1 MKWKALAFWLL
12 VFAGL
17 FFFFRSFNIFFYQ
30 QQEEMQLFIP
40 EWFFIRDLLF
50 TPGGFCSVSGQM
62 LVQYYPDLFIA
73 ISVNSLLIGSTGV
86 LCYLLLQTI
95 AQREYN
101 LLLALVPVAALTKV
115 HMNLNYVPDGTIGI
129 LLMMLLLFIFT
140 VLRRKQVWFLYSL
153 ASTFVIY
160 ILAGQ
165 MAALYG
171 IALAALSFFQRKE
184 KWPYAF
190 FALFTGLGLSFFST
204 RLSLSIPLTD
214 GIYSIRY
221 QEKQML
227 PESFIYFVWIR
238 YTLLLVILYLI
249 TYSLDKIKGEK
260 LLGKIAVTGSTAILV
275 SLFICFFCLPD
286 RQDIQN
292 RLIYEL
298 SYWERHQKWDNLIQM
313 HKGKKIPNPIS
324 QNYLNMALAAK
335 GELGDKLFH
344 FDQQGP
350 QSLIAPWDGSYYMS
364 AMLSDIHYMI
374 GDISTAESYAMEG
387 LTLAKRTCSPRM
399 LQRLIQ
405 TNLIRGEYAIVRKY
419 INLLERTPYYHTW
432 AEKYGTYICE
442 PEKIAQDKELGTKKL
457 PSTEDDNLLCLVGMD
472 SLWEKH
478 LSEPTVNR
486 IALDYL
492 GCSYLLAKEMNAFK
506 ALLLLIADKA
516 EWQPLPIHFQEAAL
530 VLSVEDASV
539 LEKIKVQ
546 PEIIRRCRQFQA
558 DIKQARN
565 SPDGLGLLYRQY
577 GDTFWFYYY
586 CKQLN

>member
-40 EWFFIRDLLF
+40 EWFFIRDQLF
-50 TPGGFCSVSGQM
+50 TPGGFCSVSGQV
-62 LVQYYPDLFIA
+62 LVQYYPNLFIA
-73 ISVNSLLIGSTGV
+73 ISVNSLLISSIGV
-86 LCYLLLQTI
+86 LCYLLLQKI

-101 LLLALVPVAALTKV
+101 FLLALVPVAALMKV

-129 LLMMLLLFIFT
+129 FLMMLLLFLFT
-140 VLRRKQVWFLYSL
+140 TLRRKQVWLIYSL
-153 ASTFVIY
+153 ASTCVIY
-160 ILAGQ
+160 VLAGQ

-171 IALAALSFFQRKE
+171 LALAALSFFLRKD
-184 KWPYAF
+184 KWPYSAV
-190 FALFTGLGLSFFST
+190 ALCTGLGLSFLSA

-214 GIYSIRY
+214 GIYSIQY

-227 PESFIYFVWIR
+227 PESLIYFVWIR
-238 YTLLLVILYLI
+238 YTLLLVILFLI
-249 TYSLDKIKGEK
+249 TYSLDKIVG
-260 LLGKIAVTGSTAILV
+260 GKRLNTIVMTGSTAVPV
-275 SLFICFFCLPD
+275 SLFIYFFCLPD
-286 RQDIQN
+286 RLDIQN

-313 HKGKKIPNPIS
+313 HKGKQIRNPIS
-324 QNYLNMALAAK
+324 RNYLNMALAAK

-399 LQRLIQ
+399 LQRLVQ
-405 TNLIRGEYAIVRKY
+405 TNLIRGEYAIARKY
-419 INLLERTPYYHTW
+419 INLLERTPYYCTW
-432 AEKYGTYICE
+432 AEKYGTYLRE

-457 PSTEDDNLLCLVGMD
+457 PSIEDDNLLCLVGMD

-478 LSEPTVNR
+478 LSEPSVNR

-492 GCSYLLAKEMNAFK
+492 GCSYLLAKEMNSFK
-506 ALLLLIADKA
+506 ALLLQIADKA

-530 VLSVEDASV
+530 VLSVEDSSV

-546 PEIIRRCRQFQA
+546 PEIIRHCRQFQA

-565 SPDGLGLLYRQY
+565 NPDGLGLLYRQY

>member
-50 TPGGFCSVSGQM
+50 IPGGFCSVSGQM

-73 ISVNSLLIGSTGV
+73 ISVNSLLISSTGV
-86 LCYLLLQTI
+86 FCYLLLQTI
-95 AQREYN
+95 ARREYN
-101 LLLALVPVAALTKV
+101 LLLALVPVAALMKV

-129 LLMMLLLFIFT
+129 LLMLLLLFLFT

-160 ILAGQ
+160 VLAGQ

-184 KWPYAF
+184 KWPYSF
-190 FALFTGLGLSFFST
+190 FALFTGLGLSFLST

-249 TYSLDKIKGEK
+249 TYSLDKIMEGKR
-260 LLGKIAVTGSTAILV
+260 LGRIVVTGSTAILV

-405 TNLIRGEYAIVRKY
+405 TNLIRGEYAIARKY

-432 AEKYGTYICE
+432 AEKYKIYLCN

-457 PSTEDDNLLCLVGMD
+457 PSIADDNLLCLVGMD
-472 SLWEKH
+472 SLWERH
-478 LSEPTVNR
+478 LSEPAVNR

-506 ALLLLIADKA
+506 ALLLRIADKA

-539 LEKIKVQ
+539 LEKIKVR

-565 SPDGLGLLYRQY
+565 NPDGLGLLYRQY